1 MWAFAVSGRGIEAQ
15 PKRHTKVLYK
25 VVVLAR
31 DAAAA
36 KGSRSCQAVAN
47 ALVLIYHSITCVG
60 FDFLVR
66 TRGSRMAER
75 QQAVE
80 DVFSD
85 VRFLKDK
92 A

>member
-1 MWAFAVSGRGIEAQ
+1 MAKSQPLSGTSPAVSGRGEGQ

-47 ALVLIYHSITCVG
+47 ALVPIYHSTNFKPLASLALSSVARENIA
-60 FDFLVR
+60 LN
-66 TRGSRMAER
+66 
-75 QQAVE
+75 
-80 DVFSD
+80 
-85 VRFLKDK
+85 
-92 A
+92 